1 MSGELRIGDAER
13 DRAMAVLREHFAQ
26 GRLSREELD
35 ERLDLALTARTARD
49 LTAVTADLP
58 VDEYGHAADPASPE
72 SGYGTAHTPRRRSHH
87 HRRGH
92 GGWGHDGWGSGGWG
106 PGGWGSDGRGPDRSE
121 HDRSEHDRSEHDR
134 SEHDR
139 SEHDRSEHEPAPNL
153 DRSAHPG
160 PSFGRGFGPA
170 AGRGF
175 GPGFGPGPRSGPHT
189 GPGSGP
195 GMDPHPGPGMGRNPG
210 PGAWLAGWQAEAE
223 RRGLRWPDHDP
234 AAWHAAMR
242 AHRREMHRIRHDM
255 RRHMRHSP
263 HPRGHHGPGP
273 FLPILLLAAVIGL
286 IVGGFGFFKVILV
299 LWIGAMAFHVVRRIS
314 HGRRFTRPDRA
325 GL

>member
-35 ERLDLALTARTARD
+35 ERLDLALAARTARD

-58 VDEYGHAADPASPE
+58 VDEYGHAAGPDSLEP
-72 SGYGTAHTPRRRSHH
+72 GYGTAHTPRRTRRGHH
-87 HRRGH
+87 HPWGH
-92 GGWGHDGWGSGGWG
+92 GGWGH
-106 PGGWGSDGRGPDRSE
+106 
-121 HDRSEHDRSEHDR
+121 
-134 SEHDR
+134 
-139 SEHDRSEHEPAPNL
+139 
-153 DRSAHPG
+153 HPSS
-160 PSFGRGFGPA
+160 P
-170 AGRGF
+170 
-175 GPGFGPGPRSGPHT
+175 GPGPRFGPGL
-189 GPGSGP
+189 GPGRGLGMGPGMSPGMGPDARFDPDTDPGSTFGPDTDPGSPPGPLFDPDTDARSRPGPPFDPDMGPSSSPSPQIGRGIGSGP
-195 GMDPHPGPGMGRNPG
+195 GP
-210 PGAWLAGWQAEAE
+210 WLAGWQAEAE

-263 HPRGHHGPGP
+263 HPWAHRHGPGP
-273 FLPILLLAAVIGL
+273 FVPILLLAAVIGL
-286 IVGGFGFFKVILV
+286 IVGGFGFFKVVLA
-299 LWIGAMAFHVVRRIS
+299 LWIGATAFHVIRRIA
-314 HGRRFTRPDRA
+314 HGRRFTGPGRA